1 MAQYSVSELARL
13 AGVSVRTLH
22 HYDETGLLCPSGRS
36 AGGYRIYGDREL
48 IQLQQILMYREL
60 GLKLADIKALMH
72 SPGNSPQQGTD
83 QQMLACLKDQYQ
95 QLGGRIAH
103 FEKLRGMLA
112 LAIDRLENGPQE
124 SWMTDKHA
132 ATALFSDF
140 SDKARSEEALRNEA
154 VAKWGEEAVAKGGS
168 GRDGLTPPQKA
179 VLDAE
184 AEAIAREL
192 AGLLGDSPESD
203 KVQAL
208 MQRQHRWLSANG
220 ECPRARLPMLA
231 AMYLTDDRFRQFY
244 DRFGEGTAA
253 LMHDGLLAYAAND

>member
-1 MAQYSVSELARL
+1 MAQYSVSELAKL

-22 HYDETGLLCPSGRS
+22 HYDETGLLSPSGRS

-48 IQLQQILMYREL
+48 IRLQQILMYREL
-60 GLKLADIKALMH
+60 GLKRADIKALIH
-72 SPGNSPQQGTD
+72 NPEYRSD

-112 LAIDRLENGPQE
+112 LTIDRLENGSQE

-140 SDKARSEEALRNEA
+140 SDKVRSEAALRKEA
-154 VAKWGEEAVAKGGS
+154 VAKWGEEAVVRGS
-168 GRDGLTPPQKA
+168 RGRDALAPSQKA
-179 VLDAE
+179 VLGAE
-184 AEAIAREL
+184 GEAIAMAL
-192 AGLLGDSPESD
+192 AALLGEPPESE

-208 MQRQHRWLSANG
+208 MARQHRWLSANG
-220 ECPRARLPMLA
+220 ECPRAQLPMLA
-231 AMYLTDDRFRQFY
+231 AMYLADDRFRPFY
-244 DRFGEGTAA
+244 DRFGEGSAA
-253 LMHDGLLAYAAND
+253 LMHDGLLAYAASD